1 MQRVKHMNLFK
12 SGLIVLGSVGLFFL
26 GACGNSNQAAN
37 SDASSTGAQP
47 AESKSSDGAAKK
59 EPSNHADASHKG
71 AQVVESAPYHLEF
84 VSEKEDNGTR
94 LDFHLLKEDNNEEI
108 SNAKVT
114 AQIQLPDGSQKT
126 LPMTYEAKEK
136 HYTALLPGKAAGQY
150 QVKITSDI
158 GGKKVDGRFSFNQ

>member
-1 MQRVKHMNLFK
+1 MNVFK
-12 SGLIVLGSVGLFFL
+12 SGLIVLGSVGLLFL
-26 GACGNSNQAAN
+26 GACGNSNPSAT
-37 SDASSTGAQP
+37 SDTQS

-59 EPSNHADASHKG
+59 EISNHTDASHKG

-84 VSEKEDNGTR
+84 VSENEDNGTR
-94 LDFHLLKEDNNEEI
+94 LDFHILKEDNKEEI

-126 LPMTYEAKEK
+126 LPMAYEAKEK

-158 GGKKVDGRFSFNQ
+158 GGKKVDGRFSFKQ